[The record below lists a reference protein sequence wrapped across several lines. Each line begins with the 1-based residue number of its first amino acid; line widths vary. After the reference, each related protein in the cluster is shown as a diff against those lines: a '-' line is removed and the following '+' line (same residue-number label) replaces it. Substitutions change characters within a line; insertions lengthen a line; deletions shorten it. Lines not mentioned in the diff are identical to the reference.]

1 MNIVDWT
8 SSRFDSLRERLG
20 ENRFYTS
27 LLGVLVIVGLLPL
40 LMPSS
45 GSGGGSSTS
54 CLAMNPVTGSS
65 ATLEFLAV
73 SAMLET
79 SMSS

>member
-40 LMPSS
+40 LMP
-45 GSGGGSSTS
+45 G
-54 CLAMNPVTGSS
+54 LP
-65 ATLEFLAV
+65 
-73 SAMLET
+73 
-79 SMSS
+79 

>member
-20 ENRFYTS
+20 ENRFYMS

-40 LMPSS
+40 LMPGLPS
-45 GSGGGSSTS
+45 GHDLYYHLSR
-54 CLAMNPVTGSS
+54 LHAMDVNFRLG
-65 ATLEFLAV
+65 EFP
-73 SAMLET
+73 
-79 SMSS
+79 SMINH